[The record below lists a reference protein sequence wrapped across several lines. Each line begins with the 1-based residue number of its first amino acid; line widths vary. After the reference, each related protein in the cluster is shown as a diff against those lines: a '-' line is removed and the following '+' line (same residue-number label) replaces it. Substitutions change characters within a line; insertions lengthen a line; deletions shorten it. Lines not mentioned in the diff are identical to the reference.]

1 MLTRNLLLDI
11 LDHSQPITGSI
22 SHWNPSTAQDHGPT
36 PCYDFSGYG
45 NFYLDVATCWI
56 NACWANAYECALASA
71 FYGTTA
77 SFYFN
82 LR

>member
-1 MLTRNLLLDI
+1 MPARDLLLDI
-11 LDHSQPITGSI
+11 LDHPQPITGSI
-22 SHWNPSTAQDHGPT
+22 SHRDPSTTQDHGPA
-36 PCYDFSGYG
+36 PCHDFSGYG

-56 NACWANAYECALASA
+56 VACWANAHECALAFA

-77 SFYFN
+77 SFYLN